1 MNARG
6 LFLSAFMMLAGC
18 MTPQT
23 GPPLDRYGGPAM
35 TDPPNFDRA
44 AVDVIRGSFAPGRQP
59 DGNTVIFS
67 SADGLI
73 VFDTGRHAAHTQKI
87 VDRATARGQPIT
99 AIINSHWHLD
109 HVSGNIPLRKL
120 WPGAAV
126 YSNDAALSEALGS
139 FLRRGLESNR
149 KMLVDPA
156 IQAGMAED
164 LRADIATVEQGDRL
178 HPTISIT
185 APLTLSLG
193 GRTLDLHTA
202 AAASA
207 GDIWIYDPA
216 RRLIASG
223 DIITLPAPF
232 LDTACPSAWRAAL
245 AGMLAM
251 PFERLIPG
259 HGREMTRTDVQLYRD
274 AFNALIDC
282 ASGGATVKA
291 CADAWA
297 VSIASLLD
305 EPSGDAGQAAAYAGY
320 YVESILRPRAF
331 RADCAS

>member
-6 LFLSAFMMLAGC
+6 LFLSALMMLAGC
-18 MTPQT
+18 VTPPA

-35 TDPPNFDRA
+35 ADPPNFDRA
-44 AVDVIRGSFAPGRQP
+44 AVDVIRGSFAAGRQP

-87 VDRATARGQPIT
+87 VDLATARRRPVA

-109 HVSGNIPLRKL
+109 HISGNIPLRKL

-126 YSNDAALSEALGS
+126 YSNDASLSEALSS

-149 KMLVDPA
+149 KVLADPA
-156 IQAGMAED
+156 TPAGMAED

-185 APLTLSLG
+185 APRTLSIG
-193 GRTLDLHTA
+193 GRTLELHTA

-207 GDIWIYDPA
+207 GDVWIYDPA
-216 RRLIASG
+216 TRLVASG

-245 AGMLAM
+245 ADILAT

-259 HGREMTRTDVQLYRD
+259 HGREMTRVDVQLYRD
-274 AFNALIDC
+274 AFVALSDC
-282 ASGGATVKA
+282 AAGSAPAAV

-297 VSIASLLD
+297 ASAAPLLNAQ
-305 EPSGDAGQAAAYAGY
+305 SGDAGQANAYARY
-320 YVESILRPRAF
+320 YVENILRPRAF